1 MGYCGNHFQRCS
13 GEVEAISKKL
23 LASMVTAGLVVGG
36 SIGLA
41 GPATAQSDP
50 VWVMPDVR
58 QMILQRAAD
67 TVAEVAAPTELDFR
81 FQDTKGPREVI
92 NLTNW
97 TVCWTSPVR
106 GSRINPKTKRVTFA
120 VKRAADDTC

>member
-1 MGYCGNHFQRCS
+1 MAT
-13 GEVEAISKKL
+13 V
-23 LASMVTAGLVVGG
+23 GLVAGG
-36 SIGLA
+36 SIGMA

-50 VWVMPDVR
+50 VWRMPDVR
-58 QMILQRAAD
+58 QMILQRAVD
-67 TVAEVAAPTELDFR
+67 EVAEIAAPEKLNFF

-97 TVCWTSPVR
+97 TVCATSPSR
-106 GSRINPKTKRVTFA
+106 GGRISPTTKRVIFA